1 MIRETVSLIGSIL
14 TAAFSSA
21 CCLGPAAFAL
31 IGAGAGTAGALGGV
45 AGFIKA
51 LIPYRPLFMG
61 LAVGFLALGFV
72 SVYGRGRRAC
82 SPAAARRL
90 RFQKVSLWVTAGL
103 VVLLM
108 ASPYLLGL

>member
-31 IGAGAGTAGALGGV
+31 IGAGAGTAGVLGGA

-51 LIPYRPLFMG
+51 LMPYRPLFMVM
-61 LAVGFLALGFV
+61 AVGFLALGFV
-72 SVYGRGRRAC
+72 SVYRKGKAC
-82 SPAAARRL
+82 SPALARRL
-90 RFQKVSLWVTAGL
+90 RFQKISLWVSAIL

-108 ASPYLLGL
+108 TSPYWL